1 MFCRYRARIIIK
13 IASSLMLLAAGT
25 LIRLTP
31 SKEVLNRVHDHT
43 KPRELI
49 EWIVPASM
57 LFCDICELILVQCL
71 QDGDMASM
79 DYKLKRFAR
88 LFSDPVFVGMVMSCH
103 VCCNSDLYIT
113 FAELKFGA

>member
-1 MFCRYRARIIIK
+1 MPSRRATVNGARYGMVSR
-13 IASSLMLLAAGT
+13 
-25 LIRLTP
+25 
-31 SKEVLNRVHDHT
+31 
-43 KPRELI
+43 
-49 EWIVPASM
+49 

-71 QDGDMASM
+71 RDGDMASM

>member
-1 MFCRYRARIIIK
+1 
-13 IASSLMLLAAGT
+13 
-25 LIRLTP
+25 
-31 SKEVLNRVHDHT
+31 
-43 KPRELI
+43 
-49 EWIVPASM
+49 
-57 LFCDICELILVQCL
+57 
-71 QDGDMASM
+71 M